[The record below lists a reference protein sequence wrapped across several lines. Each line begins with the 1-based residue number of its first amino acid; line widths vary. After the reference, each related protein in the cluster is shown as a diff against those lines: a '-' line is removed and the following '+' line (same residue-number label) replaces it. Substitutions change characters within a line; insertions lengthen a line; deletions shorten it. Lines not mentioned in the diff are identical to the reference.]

1 MMSIASWMRSVTPQS
16 FDRRAGYIESDCTTI
31 RKNRCFRTSPA
42 AKTAAIISEIYKKLW
57 SRSVRV
63 RSMAM
68 IVLMCMMFTFHRLE
82 EIDISLYISSPSF
95 NVIDI
100 EFFQ

>member
-1 MMSIASWMRSVTPQS
+1 MISLTQWMRSVTPKS
-16 FDRRAGYIESDCTTI
+16 FGRSAGYIESDCTTV

-42 AKTAAIISEIYKKLW
+42 AETAAIINEIYRMPC

-68 IVLMCMMFTFHRLE
+68 IVFMCMVFTFHRLE
-82 EIDISLYISSPSF
+82 EIDISLYVGSPGF
-95 NVIDI
+95 NVINS